1 MSGVQEIESK
11 HQDLHVLRV
20 HSRRKIEGVGGE
32 KEVNYDPEW
41 HLESAVWAALGGLLG
56 FIVVVLTLFVVV
68 VKGLQFMGLI

>member
-1 MSGVQEIESK
+1 M
-11 HQDLHVLRV
+11 
-20 HSRRKIEGVGGE
+20 
-32 KEVNYDPEW
+32 NYDPEW